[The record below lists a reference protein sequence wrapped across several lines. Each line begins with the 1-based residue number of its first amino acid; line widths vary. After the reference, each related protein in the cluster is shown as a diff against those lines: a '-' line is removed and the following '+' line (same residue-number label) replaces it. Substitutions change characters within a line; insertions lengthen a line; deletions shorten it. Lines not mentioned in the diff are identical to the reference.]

1 MTRFFCTYFRATK
14 SKQRLVPIQ
23 CGLCLP
29 RPGGKDKTMKFHKT
43 GNKNRQTYTYLGLDG
58 RKETLVPG
66 ENGITEE
73 FILALH
79 RMDDNE
85 VYNNNKN
92 RKAPVQEWEKP
103 IIEDWKRWHPGEEL
117 PERTTLSLDEIIYP
131 SNESGDSDKS
141 VLLAD
146 PSQSI
151 DKDVPAGVERLRE
164 VVELLTAEQR
174 ELYRMVVLE
183 GMSQEDAGKEMG
195 ISEGAVQ
202 KRMVRIRES
211 IKRLF

>member
-117 PERTTLSLDEIIYP
+117 PERYNVTLDMLTDTDDTDCI
-131 SNESGDSDKS
+131 GDKGA
-141 VLLAD
+141 VLLEMAVDEKEIPAD
-146 PSQSI
+146 
-151 DKDVPAGVERLRE
+151 VERLRE
-164 VVELLTAEQR
+164 VVELLTADQK

-183 GMSQEDAGKEMG
+183 GMSLEDASKEMG